1 MNIDLPNHAAD
12 KVKRALDDVH
22 QLTDDPGE
30 MLRIAIMGAGICIGQ
45 AGGFLA
51 GLMERQGMVVPE
63 VDAKLQ
69 VLELIRITVTDG
81 AESAWASLQASN
93 LGTQAKGLQHGR

>member
-1 MNIDLPNHAAD
+1 MSYDLPNHAAD

-45 AGGFLA
+45 AGGILA
-51 GLMERQGMVVPE
+51 GMMSRQGVKVSE
-63 VDAKLQ
+63 ADAKRQ
-69 VLELIRITVTDG
+69 VLEVIGIAATDG
-81 AESAWASLQASN
+81 ADAAWKALQRS
-93 LGTQAKGLQHGR
+93 